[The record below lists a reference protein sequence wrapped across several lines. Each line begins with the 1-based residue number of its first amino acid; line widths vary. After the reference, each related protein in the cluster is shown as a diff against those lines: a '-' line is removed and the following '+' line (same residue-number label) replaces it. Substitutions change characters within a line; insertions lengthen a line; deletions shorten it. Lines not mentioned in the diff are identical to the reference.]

1 LAKVIYW
8 LWLWSVKGVGPAT
21 AKNLLTWFREPRAVY
36 EAAAE
41 ELCAVPGIGPATAE
55 KLISARSLDRARR
68 LFNDCK
74 ENEISILTLDD
85 PRYPDSA
92 KKTKYAPILVFFKG
106 KIPENFYSV
115 AIVGS
120 RRCSQSANETALS
133 AAAFLAENGIAVIS
147 GMAKGIDSY
156 AHVAC
161 IKNGGYTIAFVGC
174 GLDICYPAEH
184 RELMAAIAGSGAVIS
199 EYPPGTPARAEHF
212 PARNRLI
219 SSWSDKVLVVE
230 AGEKS
235 GALITADFARQH
247 GREVLVLPGET
258 TAGMGKGTLR
268 LVEEKAAKIFC
279 DPTQLLPDAKWE
291 RVFARARAGEPR
303 ELRAPRGRGPKG
315 RVSAKSKPM
324 RLNNPVEGLWPEAR
338 PIQPAPKSGSKQ
350 ANPRTGRPA
359 TKEIQ
364 GFSELSPTEK
374 KILACILQ
382 SSKSLECIA
391 FECGIPQGKL
401 LRQLSTMEAEGKI
414 QSLPGAR
421 YVARI

>member
-1 LAKVIYW
+1 VIYW

-21 AKNLLTWFREPRAVY
+21 AKNLLARFKEPRAVY
-36 EAAAE
+36 EAAAKE
-41 ELCAVPGIGPATAE
+41 MCAVPGIGPATAE
-55 KLISARSLDRARR
+55 NLLSARSLDKARC

-92 KKTKYAPILVFFKG
+92 KKTKCAPILLFFKG
-106 KIPENFYSV
+106 MIPPNFHSV

-120 RRCSQSANETALS
+120 RRCSRYAKETTLK
-133 AAAFLAENGIAVIS
+133 AATFLAANGIAVIS

-161 IKNGGYTIAFVGC
+161 IRNGGYTIAFVGC

-199 EYPPGTPARAEHF
+199 EYPPGTPARSEHF

-219 SSWSDKVLVVE
+219 SSWSDMVLVIE

-235 GALITADFARQH
+235 GALITADFARQQ

-258 TAGMGKGTLR
+258 AAGMGKGTLR
-268 LVEEKAAKIFC
+268 LMKDGAAKIFC
-279 DPTQLLPDAKWE
+279 DPVQLLPDSEWE
-291 RVFARARAGEPR
+291 RVFSQEQASKPQMPR
-303 ELRAPRGRGPKG
+303 ELRGWL
-315 RVSAKSKPM
+315 SDQSKPM
-324 RLNNPVEGLWPEAR
+324 KLNNPVEGFWPEAR
-338 PIQPAPKSGSKQ
+338 TLQPALKSGSKQ
-350 ANPRTGRPA
+350 ANLLTGKPA

-364 GFSELSPTEK
+364 EFTELSPTEK
-374 KILACILQ
+374 MILACILH

-391 FECGIPQGKL
+391 FECGIPQGEL
-401 LRQLSTMEAEGKI
+401 LRHLCTMEVEGKI
-414 QSLPGAR
+414 RSLPGAR
-421 YVARI
+421 YVARK